1 MTEEEMNKLADLIVK
16 KIMDRQV
23 EYDAEFLR
31 EISKDDLKDI
41 EVSFQDPYL
50 KKNEILG
57 RQIEA
62 LEELLN
68 VHLENEDYESAA
80 RCVENINF
88 LRSQI
93 K

>member
-41 EVSFQDPYL
+41 EVSFQDAYL
-50 KKNEILG
+50 KKNESIG